1 MTHIITKPVPWK
13 NDDWQYHLKNAV
25 TNCSELARLTGLDE
39 GDLDW
44 DENPSFDL
52 RVPKTYIKRMK
63 FGDPTDPLL
72 LQVAPR
78 KVESAIVDGFIDDP
92 LNEIDASK
100 SPGLIKKY
108 EERALIITTAA
119 CAVNCRYCFRRH
131 FPYENHRNNFES
143 QTLKEIA
150 NDSSI
155 KEAILSGGDPLIMT
169 DSSLIRLMQKIVD
182 IPHVRRLRIHTRL
195 PVVIPSRVTNSLLKY
210 FSTLNCP
217 LIIVLHFN
225 HANEIGSD
233 TQAALTSLAST
244 GATLLNQ
251 SVLLRGVND
260 NPETLASL
268 SESLFHTGVLPYYL
282 HLLDPVTG
290 TSHFDIEK
298 EEASRIFSSLQ
309 EILPGYLV
317 PRLVREVA
325 GKKAKQ
331 LEK

>member
-1 MTHIITKPVPWK
+1 MSHIITKPVPWK

-25 TNCSELARLTGLDE
+25 KNCSELAHLTGLD
-39 GDLDW
+39 DKALDW
-44 DENPSFDL
+44 DQNPSFDL
-52 RVPKTYIKRMK
+52 RVPKTYIKKMN

-78 KVESAIVDGFIDDP
+78 KIEGAIVDGFSHDP
-92 LNEIDASK
+92 LNEIDAAK

-108 EERALIITTAA
+108 EERALIIATAA

-143 QTLKEIA
+143 NTLKAIA
-150 NDSSI
+150 NDPSI
-155 KEAILSGGDPLIMT
+155 KEAILSGGDPLIMP
-169 DSSLIRLMQKIVD
+169 DSNLIKLMGKITD

-195 PVVIPSRVTNSLLKY
+195 PVVIPSRITNSLIDY
-210 FSTLNCP
+210 FSTLNYP
-217 LIIVLHFN
+217 LIVVLHFN
-225 HANEIGSD
+225 HENEIGPD
-233 TQAALTSLAST
+233 TRVALSSLAST

-268 SESLFHTGVLPYYL
+268 SESLFLAGVLPYYL

-309 EILPGYLV
+309 EMLPGYLV